1 MTTTGLVLSH
11 NPLQTVAVDAF
22 HGLEDVLETLELEDC
37 LLSEV
42 PAAVGLLRRLRV
54 LNLRHN
60 ALITF
65 LPGSVMAAVGVTLE
79 SLDFSN
85 TGKSSQSQVAGV
97 PGLQQHG

>member
-1 MTTTGLVLSH
+1 MTTTALVLSH
-11 NPLQTVAVDAF
+11 NPLRTVAVDAF
-22 HGLEDVLETLELEDC
+22 KGLEDVLETLELEDC

-85 TGKSSQSQVAGV
+85 TGK
-97 PGLQQHG
+97 PG